1 MRQLSILARV
11 DPELSLDS
19 LTYFR
24 RSAWTGHTLHG
35 ASPLIEDWSTLILR
49 SRTMLI
55 SGNRDATD
63 AFILAAIPAFP
74 PPVRRHACEANGPL
88 PRPDGTLI
96 FDDVETLDPDQ
107 QEQLL
112 HWLDDA
118 QAAEAQTLAVTTTSL
133 YTRVQAGLFLSRLY
147 YRLNAL
153 YVEVGA

>member
-1 MRQLSILARV
+1 MSV
-11 DPELSLDS
+11 DS
-19 LTYFR
+19 LTFFR
-24 RSAWTGHTLHG
+24 RSARSGQTQPGT
-35 ASPLIEDWSTLILR
+35 PPFIEDWSVLMLR

-55 SGNRDATD
+55 SGDREATN
-63 AFILAAIPAFP
+63 AFILAAIPAFR
-74 PPVRRHACEANGPL
+74 PPVRRYACDSNRPL

-107 QEQLL
+107 QAQLF
-112 HWLDDA
+112 HWLDAA
-118 QAAEAQTLAVTTTSL
+118 QAAETQMLAVTTTSL

>member
-1 MRQLSILARV
+1 VRQLSILARV

-63 AFILAAIPAFP
+63 AFILAAIPAFH

-118 QAAEAQTLAVTTTSL
+118 QAAKAQMLAVTTTSL

>member
-1 MRQLSILARV
+1 M
-11 DPELSLDS
+11 DS
-19 LTYFR
+19 LTFFR
-24 RSAWTGHTLHG
+24 RSAWSGHTQPG
-35 ASPLIEDWSTLILR
+35 TAPFTEDWSALMLR

-55 SGNRDATD
+55 SGDREATD
-63 AFILAAIPAFP
+63 AFILAAIPAFR
-74 PPVRRHACEANGPL
+74 PPVRRYGCETSGPM

-96 FDDVETLDPDQ
+96 LDDVETLDPDQ

-118 QAAEAQTLAVTTTSL
+118 QVTEAQILAVTTASL
-133 YTRVQAGLFLSRLY
+133 YSRVQAGLFLSRLY

>member
-1 MRQLSILARV
+1 V
-11 DPELSLDS
+11 DS
-19 LTYFR
+19 LTFFR
-24 RSAWTGHTLHG
+24 RSAWSGQTQPGT
-35 ASPLIEDWSTLILR
+35 APFTEDWSALMLR

-55 SGNRDATD
+55 SGEREATD
-63 AFILAAIPAFP
+63 AFILAAIPAFRT
-74 PPVRRHACEANGPL
+74 PVRRYGCDAHTPM

-96 FDDVETLDPDQ
+96 LDDVETLDPDQ

-118 QAAEAQTLAVTTTSL
+118 QAAEAQILAVTTTSL

-153 YVEVGA
+153 YVEIGA

>member
-1 MRQLSILARV
+1 
-11 DPELSLDS
+11 LSLDS
-19 LTYFR
+19 LTFFR
-24 RSAWTGHTLHG
+24 RSAWTGQTQHG
-35 ASPLIEDWSTLILR
+35 ASPFIEDWSSLMLR
-49 SRTMLI
+49 SRTTLI
-55 SGNRDATD
+55 SGGREATE
-63 AFILAAIPAFP
+63 AFILAAIPAFRR
-74 PPVRRHACEANGPL
+74 PVRRYACDANGPL

-112 HWLDDA
+112 HWLDAA
-118 QAAEAQTLAVTTTSL
+118 QAAETQMLAVTTASL

>member
-1 MRQLSILARV
+1 M
-11 DPELSLDS
+11 
-19 LTYFR
+19 TFFR
-24 RSAWTGHTLHG
+24 RSAWSGQTQPGG
-35 ASPLIEDWSTLILR
+35 PPFIEDWSTLMLR

-55 SGNRDATD
+55 SGDREATD
-63 AFILAAIPAFP
+63 AFILAAIPAFRT
-74 PPVRRHACEANGPL
+74 PVRRYACHASVPL

-96 FDDVETLDPDQ
+96 FDDVETLDPAQ

-118 QAAEAQTLAVTTTSL
+118 QAAEAQMLAVTTTAL

-153 YVEVGA
+153 YVEIGA

>member
-1 MRQLSILARV
+1 M
-11 DPELSLDS
+11 
-19 LTYFR
+19 
-24 RSAWTGHTLHG
+24 
-35 ASPLIEDWSTLILR
+35 LR
-49 SRTMLI
+49 SRTILI
-55 SGNRDATD
+55 SGDREATN
-63 AFILAAIPAFP
+63 AFILAAIPAFR
-74 PPVRRHACEANGPL
+74 PPVRRYACNTNRPL

-96 FDDVETLDPDQ
+96 FDDVESLDPDQ

-118 QAAEAQTLAVTTTSL
+118 QAAEAQMLAVTTTSL